1 MFLFLFFWPCVP
13 STYNLISIKKNSI
26 ICTLVFPYPSI
37 SFMWCAI
44 SLWNSS
50 QVLMKCPYS
59 SHWLH
64 GLIHLHHFHS
74 KSSFVFYDYI
84 LTCYWLNERPLFFII
99 TNVFFFCKFLQLGN
113 PKKRMEN
120 PTKEFLKLNFFLPY
134 LDAKNLEVAKFFKCV
149 IVGRHN

>member
-1 MFLFLFFWPCVP
+1 MHIGFPLPLYFFHVVCDF
-13 STYNLISIKKNSI
+13 TLEFITSIDENH
-26 ICTLVFPYPSI
+26 
-37 SFMWCAI
+37 
-44 SLWNSS
+44 
-50 QVLMKCPYS
+50 KCPYS

-134 LDAKNLEVAKFFKCV
+134 LDAKNLEVAKFF
-149 IVGRHN
+149 